1 MSKNKIIRK
10 RSEKKKKPTTTKN
23 NNNCV
28 SFPVIPAAWTTE
40 NDPLRSRGSLIS
52 KWRRLGKEAK
62 QEKGKHSLFFS
73 ISYGRLYS
81 KAGLCK
87 EVPTPVL
94 SNKARLPQ
102 RAKNYIII
110 IKKILIFLYNSKMFY
125 SGSYLWIRRDV

>member
-10 RSEKKKKPTTTKN
+10 RSEKKKTTTTKN

-52 KWRRLGKEAK
+52 KWRRLGNEEK
-62 QEKGKHSLFFS
+62 QEKGKLSLFFS

-81 KAGLCK
+81 KAGLYK
-87 EVPTPVL
+87 G
-94 SNKARLPQ
+94 
-102 RAKNYIII
+102 
-110 IKKILIFLYNSKMFY
+110 
-125 SGSYLWIRRDV
+125 GSHPRFVK